1 MVIAVML
8 VIREIMMAA
17 KVFATT
23 AAKTVVVVVVVAIVI
38 TLVYRIKPELPMPAF
53 RLPGYRKLQLRLRHP
68 LCPQAVDPQMS
79 THRLLHHLYYRL
91 SVSLDYDGE
100 RHDAATEF

>member
-23 AAKTVVVVVVVAIVI
+23 AAKTVVVVVVAIVI